1 MNQPAKKSTAVIIGL
16 LIFIIAIPL
25 IIGIVF
31 WHNTRTDAL
40 STLSNCNV
48 RTGCILP
55 GGAVIQ
61 FTPPADITKPF
72 DISMRKVP
80 ASVKR
85 ISIHFTMRNMS
96 LGFNRTD
103 FKPQGQGVW
112 AAYRAVLPVCV
123 DERNDFLGDLTVDGK
138 HYNIVFTA
146 P

>member
-1 MNQPAKKSTAVIIGL
+1 MTHPAKKSTTVIIGL
-16 LIFIIAIPL
+16 LIFIIAVPL
-25 IIGIVF
+25 TIGIVL
-31 WHNTRTDAL
+31 WHNSRINAL

-61 FTPPADITKPF
+61 FIPPADITKPF
-72 DISMRKVP
+72 DINMHNVP
-80 ASVKR
+80 ASVQR
-85 ISIHFTMRNMS
+85 ISIHFTMRNMD

-103 FKPQGQGVW
+103 FKPQGQGIW
-112 AAYRAVLPVCV
+112 TAHHAVLPVCV
-123 DERNDFLGDLTVDGK
+123 DERNDFLGDLTLDGR

>member
-1 MNQPAKKSTAVIIGL
+1 MTQPAKNSTAIIIGL
-16 LIFIIAIPL
+16 LIFIVAVPL

-31 WHNTRTDAL
+31 WQNSRIDAQ

-48 RTGCILP
+48 RSGCILP

-61 FTPPADITKPF
+61 FTPPADVTKPF
-72 DISMRKVP
+72 NITMRQVP

-85 ISIHFTMRNMS
+85 ISIHFTMRNMD

-103 FKPQGQGVW
+103 FKSQGNGVW
-112 AAYRAVLPVCV
+112 KAHHAVLPVCV
-123 DERNDFLGDLTVDGK
+123 DERNDFLGDLTLDGQ
-138 HYNIVFTA
+138 HYNIVFSA

>member
-1 MNQPAKKSTAVIIGL
+1 MTQPAKNSTTVIIGL
-16 LIFIIAIPL
+16 LLFIIAVPS
-25 IIGIVF
+25 IIGLVL
-31 WHNTRTDAL
+31 WQNSRTDAQ

-48 RTGCILP
+48 RSGCILP

-72 DISMRKVP
+72 DISMRQVP

-85 ISIHFTMRNMS
+85 ISIHFTMRNMD

-112 AAYRAVLPVCV
+112 TAHHAVLPVCI
-123 DERNDFLGDLTVDGK
+123 DERNDFLGDLTLDDQ
-138 HYNIVFTA
+138 HYIIVFSA